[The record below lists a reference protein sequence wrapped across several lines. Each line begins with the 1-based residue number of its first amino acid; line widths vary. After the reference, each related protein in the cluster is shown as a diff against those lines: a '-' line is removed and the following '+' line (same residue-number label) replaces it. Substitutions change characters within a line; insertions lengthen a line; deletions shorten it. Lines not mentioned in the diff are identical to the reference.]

1 MEIRNYIEE
10 IVTRTAETLIGK
22 DKHFCK
28 CEQCKTDV
36 VTYTLNHLKPKYASN
51 VKGHALT
58 EVDIASEQLQTEV
71 TVQVLKAI
79 EQVKKHPNH

>member
-1 MEIRNYIEE
+1 MEIKNYLEE
-10 IVTRTAETLIGK
+10 IVKRISSDLMEK
-22 DKHFCK
+22 DKDFCG
-28 CEQCKTDV
+28 CERCRADV

-51 VKGHALT
+51 VKGHAVT
-58 EVDIASEQLQTEV
+58 AVDIESEQVQAEV